1 MGTKMAPSYANIFMG
16 QFEKKMLASF
26 PHKPLVY
33 FRYIDD
39 IFMIWTEGED
49 TLNQFFNHCN
59 SLNPSIQFEQTITNT
74 NMPFLDVNIIF
85 ENSRLTTDLYSK
97 PTDKHQYF
105 YYSSCHPKHTK
116 TTLPYSLALRLQ
128 RICSNETLFQKRIEE
143 MQSHLLQRGYKRGC
157 IKDAIKKATS
167 TSRDDALKESNDP
180 QLINR
185 IPFVVTYNPM
195 LPNLHKIFKDL
206 QPCLSSSE
214 RCAEAFPNTP
224 LVSYRRARDLS
235 DMLCS
240 KRLPPSTNRCP
251 TSTTPEND
259 TSPSNNTCPECG
271 LQCKNPKGLKIHRS
285 SKHKKQSN
293 KPTTPG
299 FWPCKSD
306 PRCAI
311 CKEGH
316 FSTSIT
322 SHQNSKTHNI
332 KQSVTCK
339 SNNVCYLIDCSKCKQ
354 QYVGEAELEFH
365 CRMNNHKSDIRLE
378 NKSNGMVRHF
388 SKCGIDNV
396 TPNILEKVR
405 SRDHYIRKAREQY
418 YIELLEPQINAQ

>member
-1 MGTKMAPSYANIFMG
+1 
-16 QFEKKMLASF
+16 
-26 PHKPLVY
+26 
-33 FRYIDD
+33 
-39 IFMIWTEGED
+39 
-49 TLNQFFNHCN
+49 
-59 SLNPSIQFEQTITNT
+59 
-74 NMPFLDVNIIF
+74 
-85 ENSRLTTDLYSK
+85 
-97 PTDKHQYF
+97 
-105 YYSSCHPKHTK
+105 
-116 TTLPYSLALRLQ
+116 
-128 RICSNETLFQKRIEE
+128 
-143 MQSHLLQRGYKRGC
+143 
-157 IKDAIKKATS
+157 
-167 TSRDDALKESNDP
+167 
-180 QLINR
+180 
-185 IPFVVTYNPM
+185 M

-224 LVSYRRARDLS
+224 LVSYRRARNLS

-240 KRLPPSTNRCP
+240 KRLPPSTNRRP

-271 LQCKNPKGLKIHRS
+271 LQCKNPKCLRIHRS

-293 KPTTPG
+293 KPTAPG
-299 FWPCKSD
+299 FWPRKSD

-311 CKEGH
+311 CKERH

-322 SHQNSKTHNI
+322 SHHNSKTHNI

-339 SNNVCYLIDCSKCKQ
+339 SNNLCYLIDCNKCKQ
-354 QYVGEAELEFH
+354 QYVGETELEFH

-418 YIELLEPQINAQ
+418 YIELLEPQINVQ